1 MRLLKR
7 WRLKARSR
15 ADSQKRWTYL
25 PKPPWFRKRPCW
37 AGWSQY
43 INIKSP
49 WPLCPA
55 LWSRTLLDY
64 WQTHRGL
71 GLYFMCHGVFQAGEH
86 RQMVKRTDR
95 QMDATKRIISL
106 ASRSIITL
114 GTFVKCYVCS
124 MDKCVS
130 QNKDKWILLPAMHA
144 KRDSIE
150 NHNSSGMKYISVW
163 SPSFVYLNTAKP
175 VII

>member
-1 MRLLKR
+1 
-7 WRLKARSR
+7 
-15 ADSQKRWTYL
+15 
-25 PKPPWFRKRPCW
+25 
-37 AGWSQY
+37 
-43 INIKSP
+43 
-49 WPLCPA
+49 
-55 LWSRTLLDY
+55 
-64 WQTHRGL
+64 
-71 GLYFMCHGVFQAGEH
+71 
-86 RQMVKRTDR
+86 MVKRTDR

-150 NHNSSGMKYISVW
+150 NHNSSGMTYISV
-163 SPSFVYLNTAKP
+163 
-175 VII
+175 